1 MLFAYLALWWA
12 FEASARCSENSRRL
26 APARVKWVRLKE
38 FIHAFKCV

>member
-12 FEASARCSENSRRL
+12 FQAGAWCSENSRRL

-38 FIHAFKCV
+38 FTHAFKGV